1 MAQCIADLFGVWCQ
15 FTLFSRC
22 TSVFAVILL
31 MLSQEERMENMRR
44 IRILSS
50 GNSMLY
56 FCTWLYLEGVGRFMP
71 KSKHFP
77 CWISSDLPNS
87 LKRYR
92 GSRSSGLCLTGEL
105 EVGMQNSIR
114 NKLYRTSGHVIPTE
128 SIMVFI
134 REVPQIL
141 SRAGSPGS
149 FRLFPSVNAFNTGA
163 RNDAQIA
170 NLCQL

>member
-1 MAQCIADLFGVWCQ
+1 
-15 FTLFSRC
+15 
-22 TSVFAVILL
+22 
-31 MLSQEERMENMRR
+31 MLSQEERMENMKR

-77 CWISSDLPNS
+77 CWISSYLPNS

-92 GSRSSGLCLTGEL
+92 GSRSTGLCLTGEL

-114 NKLYRTSGHVIPTE
+114 NKLYGTSGHVIPTE

-141 SRAGSPGS
+141 SRAGRQDPQDPLDFSLAS
-149 FRLFPSVNAFNTGA
+149 TRLTRVQGTMLKW
-163 RNDAQIA
+163 QIYA
-170 NLCQL
+170 SYKVFTS